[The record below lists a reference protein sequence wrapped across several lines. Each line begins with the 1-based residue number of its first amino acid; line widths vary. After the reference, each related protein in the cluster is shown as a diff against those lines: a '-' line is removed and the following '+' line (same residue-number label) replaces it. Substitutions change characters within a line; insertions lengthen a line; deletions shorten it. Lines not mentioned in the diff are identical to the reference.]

1 MRKTLLFLMLLA
13 GMSLSCMAAKLKA
26 KHVILIGMDGWGA
39 YSVPKAEM
47 PNVKMLMES
56 GCYTLEK
63 RTVLPSSSAPN
74 WAAMFMGVGTELH
87 GYTTW
92 GSQKPELP
100 SRVVVKHNI
109 FPTLFQVCR
118 DQRSDAEIGVLY
130 EWDGIKYLVDTLSL
144 SHHAQA
150 PTDGLESEALCSMA
164 EKYIRDSRPTL
175 LAVCFDNPDH
185 VGHSEGHDT
194 PEYYAALKKLDS
206 YIGRIIEAAKQAGTW
221 DDTIIVLTSDHGGVG
236 KGHGGISTLE
246 METPF
251 IIAGKGIRAGGK
263 FNESMMQFD
272 VAATIAYALG
282 LKQPQVWT
290 GRPMTQVFK

>member
-13 GMSLSCMAAKLKA
+13 GMSLSCMAAKPKA

-74 WAAMFMGVGTELH
+74 WAAMFMGASTELH
-87 GYTTW
+87 GYTHW
-92 GSQKPELP
+92 DSQKPELP
-100 SRVVVKHNI
+100 SRVVAKHNI

-118 DQRSDAEIGVLY
+118 DQRPDAEIGVLY

-144 SHHAQA
+144 SHHALA

-185 VGHSEGHDT
+185 VGHNNGHDT
-194 PEYYAALKKLDS
+194 PEYYTVLKKLDG
-206 YIGRIIEAAKQAGTW
+206 YINRIIEAAKQAGTW

-236 KGHGGISTLE
+236 KGHGGISMLE

-272 VAATIAYALG
+272 VATTIAYALG